1 MSTVENLG
9 RCFGKEERASK
20 YNQYYQHMLSKI
32 SQKTRDIPSFA
43 RPKVYMA
50 GPSGPLS
57 TAAGDMYQTS
67 LIEMA
72 GGKNVAADMKGGWVN
87 VDLEQIIKWN
97 PDFILVVKYGNITSE
112 TILQDPRW
120 KDIKAVKVR

>member
-1 MSTVENLG
+1 M
-9 RCFGKEERASK
+9 
-20 YNQYYQHMLSKI
+20 
-32 SQKTRDIPSFA
+32 
-43 RPKVYMA
+43 
-50 GPSGPLS
+50 
-57 TAAGDMYQTS
+57 
-67 LIEMA
+67 
-72 GGKNVAADMKGGWVN
+72 AADMKGGWVN